1 MVTTTSPPIWEVP
14 IWGLRGWLWLKN
26 QFGLDCTEKDS
37 SGYRHLGTSPGRKK
51 KKKHTAFGQ
60 THREGTSVLLNAAAS

>member
-1 MVTTTSPPIWEVP
+1 MAKKSVWP
-14 IWGLRGWLWLKN
+14 GLYREGQQWVQAFGN
-26 QFGLDCTEKDS
+26 QPRK
-37 SGYRHLGTSPGRKK
+37 KK